1 MKLRD
6 LDASFC
12 SKVDFNT
19 GNFYEQES
27 IDGAQGVMFDCPLCH
42 RHSVICWFKN
52 PCNAPI
58 VPADMQ
64 PGPGRWE
71 ASGASLDDLTLDPSV
86 NLDVPRTEEQKRLY
100 PNTCLW
106 HGWVRNGDAA

>member
-1 MKLRD
+1 MRLGD

-12 SKVDFNT
+12 SKVDFTN
-19 GNFYEQES
+19 GNLHEQES
-27 IDGAQGVMFDCPLCH
+27 IDGAQGVMFVCPLCRGH
-42 RHSVICWFKN
+42 RVLCWFKN
-52 PCNAPI
+52 PIKAPR
-58 VPADMQ
+58 VPDNMQ

-71 ASGASLDDLTLDPSV
+71 ASGTSLDDLTLNPSV

-106 HGWVRNGDAA
+106 HGWVKNGDAT